1 MASFFMMRSSASS
14 FSCSIFLSFVL
25 LSFCAVSRG
34 QSSVPGMYV
43 FGDSLVDVG
52 NNNYLELSIIKAD
65 FPYNGID
72 YPGGQAT
79 GRFSNGKNAA
89 DFLAEKV
96 GLASAPPY
104 LGQPN
109 GVFVKGVSFAS
120 GGAGIFNTTDESLI
134 KHTIPLPHQL
144 GHFSTVRQR
153 LAKELGSHLEDHLS
167 KSLFPVVIGSN
178 DIINYFN
185 TGSDASQKYS
195 PQEYVTLMVSN
206 FKELLKGMYGLGA
219 RKFIVTGIAL
229 IGCAPKVRYPT
240 PTGECNKDVNYWAK
254 KYNDELTLMLHEL
267 KSELKE
273 FQYSY
278 FDTYGVFTEF
288 IQNPA
293 TYGFND
299 TKSACCGLG
308 KLRAKFPC
316 TPLSLF
322 CSDRSDH
329 LFWDVY
335 HPTEAAARIF
345 IDVLWRGSG
354 NYTFPMTVEELIAI

>member
-1 MASFFMMRSSASS
+1 MASFFMIRSSAPT

-25 LSFCAVSRG
+25 LSFCNVSRAQG
-34 QSSVPGMYV
+34 SVPGMYV

-52 NNNYLELSIIKAD
+52 NNNYLELSLIKAD

-72 YPGGQAT
+72 YPGGRAT

-96 GLASAPPY
+96 GLPSGAPY

-120 GGAGIFNTTDESLI
+120 GGAGIFNTTDETLI
-134 KHTIPLPHQL
+134 KHTIPLAHQL

-153 LAKELGSHLEDHLS
+153 LSKELGSNLQDHLS

-178 DIINYFN
+178 DIINYFK

-195 PQEYVTLMVSN
+195 PQQYVSLMVSN
-206 FKELLKGMYGLGA
+206 FKELLK
-219 RKFIVTGIAL
+219 
-229 IGCAPKVRYPT
+229 VRYT
-240 PTGECNKDVNYWAK
+240 SPTGECNKDVNYWAK
-254 KYNDELTLMLHEL
+254 KYNDELTTMLHEL

-288 IQNPA
+288 IQSPA

-316 TPLSLF
+316 TPLALF
-322 CSDRSDH
+322 CSERSDH

-345 IDVLWRGSG
+345 IDMLWRGSG
-354 NYTFPMTVEELIAI
+354 NYTFPMTVQELIAI

>member
-1 MASFFMMRSSASS
+1 MASFFMIRSSAST
-14 FSCSIFLSFVL
+14 FSSSIFLSFVL
-25 LSFCAVSRG
+25 LSFGALSRA
-34 QSSVPGMYV
+34 QSTVPGMYV

-104 LGQPN
+104 LGQPD

-134 KHTIPLPHQL
+134 KHTIPLAHQL
-144 GHFSTVRQR
+144 GHFNTVRQR
-153 LAKELGSHLEDHLS
+153 LAKELGSNLQEHLS
-167 KSLFPVVIGSN
+167 KSLFPIVIGSN
-178 DIINYFN
+178 DIINYFK

-195 PQEYVTLMVSN
+195 PQQYVTLMVPTSKN
-206 FKELLKGMYGLGA
+206 CSRFTQIYSHW
-219 RKFIVTGIAL
+219 IAL
-229 IGCAPKVRYPT
+229 IGCAPKVRYSS

-254 KYNDELTLMLHEL
+254 KYNDELTQMLHEL

-288 IQNPA
+288 IQSPA

-316 TPLSLF
+316 TPLALF
-322 CSDRSDH
+322 CSDRSGH

-345 IDVLWRGSG
+345 IDMLWRGSG

>member
-1 MASFFMMRSSASS
+1 M
-14 FSCSIFLSFVL
+14 
-25 LSFCAVSRG
+25 
-34 QSSVPGMYV
+34 VPAMYV

-52 NNNYLELSIIKAD
+52 NNNYLQLSLIKAD

-96 GLASAPPY
+96 GLARAPPY
-104 LGQPN
+104 LGQPE
-109 GVFVKGVSFAS
+109 GVFVKGVNFAS
-120 GGAGIFNTTDESLI
+120 GGAGIFNTTDETLI
-134 KHTIPLPHQL
+134 KHTIPLAHQL
-144 GHFSTVRQR
+144 GHFYTVRQR
-153 LAKELGSHLEDHLS
+153 LAKELGSNVQEHLS

-178 DIINYFN
+178 DIINYFR

-195 PQEYVTLMVSN
+195 PQQYVTLMVSN
-206 FKELLKGMYGLGA
+206 FKQLLKGMYGLGA
-219 RKFIVTGIAL
+219 RKFVVTGIAL
-229 IGCAPKVRYPT
+229 IGCAPKQRYPS
-240 PTGECNKDVNYWAK
+240 PTSECNKDVNYWAK
-254 KYNDELTLMLHEL
+254 KYNDELTPMLHEL
-267 KSELKE
+267 KTELKD

-278 FDTYGVFTEF
+278 FDTYSVFTDF
-288 IQNPA
+288 IQTPA

-316 TPLSLF
+316 TPLALF
-322 CSDRSDH
+322 CSERSAH

-335 HPTEAAARIF
+335 HPTETAARIF
-345 IDVLWRGSG
+345 IDMLWRGSG